1 MQNNIQPK
9 ITSASLSNFSLI
21 LITTWPKIH
30 YKDTCGQKMPNNPE
44 SGQKRLMGN
53 FRKAINGSFPF
64 IPLFKEIL

>member
-1 MQNNIQPK
+1 
-9 ITSASLSNFSLI
+9 
-21 LITTWPKIH
+21 
-30 YKDTCGQKMPNNPE
+30 MPNNPE